1 MTDDARP
8 PPSTLKGRLA
18 DVYVPAL
25 VAGELEGLSRRLG
38 SRATV
43 DDPLHGRASG
53 LAALEALIAK
63 ASAVFVE
70 GGGVYRHVYSTTGVD
85 RDAAEGVVTMTHGGE
100 KRDVPIAVVAER
112 RKLREIELR
121 LYYARAPGTPPDP
134 RGPLVPPGYGP
145 TLPAVMAGVV
155 DAFRKR
161 DVESAIAA
169 FEESAELV
177 DPHGRRLAKTTGA
190 MGTFLA
196 DLGPMDVSIAGC
208 ADDGRTCAV
217 EVSMAMGGH
226 EPMPG
231 LFSFQ
236 RGDSGLVRELRLY
249 WD

>member
-1 MTDDARP
+1 MTEDGRP

-25 VAGELEGLSRRLG
+25 VAGELVGLSRRLG

-53 LAALEALIAK
+53 LAALEALTAK
-63 ASAVFVE
+63 ASASFVE
-70 GGGVYRHVYSTTGVD
+70 GGGTYRHVYSTTGVD
-85 RDAAEGVVTMTHGGE
+85 RDTSEGVVSMTQGGAPRE
-100 KRDVPIAVVAER
+100 VPIAVVAER
-112 RKLREIELR
+112 RKLREIDLR

-134 RGPLVPPGYGP
+134 RGALVPPGYGP
-145 TLPAVMAGVV
+145 TLPPVMAGVV
-155 DAFRKR
+155 DALRKR

-169 FEESAELV
+169 FEETGELV
-177 DPHGRRLAKTTGA
+177 DPHGRRHAKATFA

-196 DLGPMDVSIAGC
+196 DLGPIDVSVAGC
-208 ADDGRTCAV
+208 ADDGRNCAV
-217 EVSMAMGGH
+217 EVTLAMGGH

-236 RGDSGLVRELRLY
+236 RGDSGLLSELRLY